1 MGNED
6 YDKAY
11 LKAVLLV
18 RENKKKE
25 NSHTNIILQI
35 WVAMMAYTNCNA
47 LPGKILLKIQ
57 WELWWLHLVAT
68 EGYK

>member
-18 RENKKKE
+18 RENKKKQ

-35 WVAMMAYTNCNA
+35 WVAMMAYANGNA
-47 LPGKILLKIQ
+47 LPGKQLKYNANYGGCVYLLQ
-57 WELWWLHLVAT
+57 WHT
-68 EGYK
+68 NI

>member
-18 RENKKKE
+18 RENKKKQ

-35 WVAMMAYTNCNA
+35 WVAMMAYANGNA
-47 LPGKILLKIQ
+47 LPGKQLKYNANCGGYVQLLQ
-57 WELWWLHLVAT
+57 WHT
-68 EGYK
+68 NI